1 MARALAAKP
10 QIYLFFG
17 EEGLLIRQLADQVVD
32 SLLAPDEREFNLTIL
47 EADPAIPE
55 LLNLVDSAPFFG
67 EHKVVVIRN
76 TKLFQAARRKADSDE
91 TDNASEAEEG
101 GKESGDAADP
111 RLLHLFGHMPEYTT
125 LVFTAAKADKRRKLT
140 KLAAE
145 HGQVRELNPFR
156 PQEEREI
163 RAWVEDR
170 LTVLKKRLD
179 KEAMDH
185 LLAVV
190 ATMNQVPRGFLAS
203 EIDKAALFAGDDPKI
218 SKKALEEVM
227 AVVPE
232 VSAFAMTDALARRQ
246 AERALARLEELFA
259 GKEPPLKIIGLL
271 AYNIR
276 RWWQVR
282 QVIDRRGSEAE
293 MTAALGGKSGSPGMV
308 NRVIAQSR
316 SFRSDT
322 LKKALLI
329 LADANVASRS
339 GGDPRP
345 YLERLIIEL
354 CR

>member
-1 MARALAAKP
+1 
-10 QIYLFFG
+10 
-17 EEGLLIRQLADQVVD
+17 
-32 SLLAPDEREFNLTIL
+32 
-47 EADPAIPE
+47 
-55 LLNLVDSAPFFG
+55 
-67 EHKVVVIRN
+67 
-76 TKLFQAARRKADSDE
+76 
-91 TDNASEAEEG
+91 
-101 GKESGDAADP
+101 
-111 RLLHLFGHMPEYTT
+111 
-125 LVFTAAKADKRRKLT
+125 
-140 KLAAE
+140 
-145 HGQVRELNPFR
+145 
-156 PQEEREI
+156 
-163 RAWVEDR
+163 
-170 LTVLKKRLD
+170 
-179 KEAMDH
+179 
-185 LLAVV
+185 
-190 ATMNQVPRGFLAS
+190 
-203 EIDKAALFAGDDPKI
+203 
-218 SKKALEEVM
+218 
-227 AVVPE
+227 
-232 VSAFAMTDALARRQ
+232 MTDALARRQ